1 MNWTPTVLFL
11 VAGLFEVWTAN
22 RYLRALNKARGETR
36 PSGEIFLGQA
46 PTNLF
51 GLWKYSVRF
60 GLANMRLVLTPQPI
74 AAVERLRR
82 VALIAMLVSIA
93 AFVAMLMAP

>member
-1 MNWTPTVLFL
+1 VNWTPTVLFL
-11 VAGLFEVWTAN
+11 VAALLEAWTVN
-22 RYLRALNKARGETR
+22 RYLRALRKARGETR

-60 GLANMRLVLTPQPI
+60 GLANLRLVLTPQPI
-74 AAVERLRR
+74 AAVERHRR

-93 AFVAMLMAP
+93 AFVGVLIAQ

>member
-11 VAGLFEVWTAN
+11 VAGLFEVWTGN
-22 RYLRALNKARGETR
+22 RYLRALNKAKGETKP
-36 PSGEIFLGQA
+36 PSQIFLEQA

-51 GLWKYSVRF
+51 SLWKYSVRS
-60 GLANMRLVLTPQPI
+60 GLANVRLVLTPQPN